1 MPNSKGRRRRFGSIR
16 RLPSGRYQAR
26 YSGPDGVD
34 RPADDTFDTRAEA
47 EDWLTLKEA
56 EILEGEWIDPD
67 AGNVFVPDYVETW
80 IGENTSLRPKT
91 VQIYRGLLHSHIA
104 PHLAT
109 VTVGEMT
116 LARVRRW
123 RKTLVDSGVSA
134 ITVAKAYRLLRA
146 VFNTAVDDEMIKR
159 NPCRIKGAGIEDSP
173 ERPVLT
179 VAQVYAL
186 ADAVGLRYR
195 SLILLAAF
203 TSLRW
208 AELAALTPGGI
219 DLDARTVRVTR
230 QLYYHE
236 RGFRFGP
243 PKSKAGVRTV
253 PFPELIVPDL
263 REHMQWVPSA
273 RSLVFCSSTGTPL
286 SHSNFR
292 RRVWLPALAAVGLE
306 GVHLHDLRHTGN
318 QLTANAGA
326 NLKELMA
333 RMGHDSER
341 AALIYLHSSAER
353 QRTLADEV
361 GRMAA
366 AELTRSKTAQPSGT
380 LTAREPNRPGKRAN
394 DNSPDLGK

>member
-1 MPNSKGRRRRFGSIR
+1 M
-16 RLPSGRYQAR
+16 
-26 YSGPDGVD
+26 D
-34 RPADDTFDTRAEA
+34 RPADDTFDTKADAEN
-47 EDWLTLKEA
+47 WLTLKEA

-67 AGNVFVPDYVETW
+67 AGRVLVQAYVEAW
-80 IGENTSLRPKT
+80 IGENTALRPKT
-91 VQIYRGLLHSHIA
+91 VKIYCGLLRCHIA

-123 RKTLVDSGVSA
+123 RKKLIDSGVSA

-146 VFNTAVDDEMIKR
+146 VFNTALDDEMIKR
-159 NPCRIKGAGIEDSP
+159 NPCRIKGADREESP

-195 SLILLAAF
+195 ALILLAAF

-208 AELAALTPGGI
+208 AELAALTPADI

-230 QLYYHE
+230 QLDYH
-236 RGFRFGP
+236 RKGYGFGP
-243 PKSKAGVRTV
+243 PKSKAGVRLV
-253 PFPELIVPDL
+253 AFPELIVPDL
-263 REHMQWVPSA
+263 REHLHWVPSPV
-273 RSLVFCSSTGTPL
+273 SFVFSSSTGSPL

-292 RRVWLPALAAVGLE
+292 CRVWLPALAAVGLD

-333 RMGHDSER
+333 RMGQDSER
-341 AALIYLHSSAER
+341 AALIYLHSSSER
-353 QRTLADEV
+353 QRALADEV
-361 GRMAA
+361 GRMAT
-366 AELTRSKTAQPSGT
+366 AELAKSKAAKPSGT
-380 LTAREPNRPGKRAN
+380 RMARKRNEPGEPADGT
-394 DNSPDLGK
+394 SSDLGL